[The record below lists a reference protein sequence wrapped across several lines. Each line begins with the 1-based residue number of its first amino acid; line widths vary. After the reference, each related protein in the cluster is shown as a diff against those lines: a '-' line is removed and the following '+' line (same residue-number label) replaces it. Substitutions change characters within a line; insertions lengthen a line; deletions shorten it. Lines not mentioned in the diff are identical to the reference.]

1 MSRMNSRQRKLSYG
15 AGILLL
21 LAPIVYLGFPSQQS
35 GDGDSSRLGLL
46 SQKRRQYELGE
57 ATLGN
62 VDPSSSAVNLVLL
75 GLRGPAATWLHV
87 QAIEHQERKE
97 WAKLRATV
105 DSIILLQP
113 HYVQIWKFQGW
124 NLAYNVSRE
133 WDKVDDRFYWV
144 KEGIKFLQEG
154 TRRNQSVP
162 ILFHDVGDFVQN
174 KMGVSDEKKFFRE
187 YFEKD
192 PDSRFETAPGVPGP
206 DPAINPNGLD
216 SYLVAH
222 DWFVDA
228 NQKDD
233 EDGVVG
239 VRGMTHVFFRQGPSK
254 ALINFAGTRAQ
265 RGLFDEHVPAWDRA
279 YKSWMDD
286 YGRMDFYGLDDKKY
300 RLNSTEDDL
309 KTLAEEN
316 GITVSAQRQLWAQNL
331 DMTNFRQWRDI
342 SNLERSEQ
350 MLEARK
356 SFFAAREAYNGGRG
370 FDQGDGAGNLQ
381 ISEAQKY
388 LETAMQKWQEL
399 AKANPNLFMDGD
411 YLDEC
416 MLLVQYYD
424 AVHQQNNRSLPATF
438 PLKEIWDANVFE
450 QSEAKRTFLIET
462 KARQVQ

>member
-1 MSRMNSRQRKLSYG
+1 MSRMNMRQRKLSYG

-21 LAPIVYLGFPSQQS
+21 LAPIVYLGFPSQQA
-35 GDGDSSRLGLL
+35 GEGDSSRLGLL

-87 QAIEHQERKE
+87 KAIDYQERKE
-97 WAKLRATV
+97 WAKLRSTV

-133 WDKVDDRFYWV
+133 WDKVDDRYYWV

-154 TRRNQSVP
+154 TRRNQTVP
-162 ILFHDVGDFVQN
+162 ILFHDVGDFVQS
-174 KMGVSDEKKFFRE
+174 KMGISDEKKFFRE

-192 PDSRFETAPGVPGP
+192 PDPRFATAPEVPGP
-206 DPAINPNGLD
+206 DPAVNPKGLD

-222 DWFVDA
+222 EWFVDA

-233 EDGVVG
+233 EDGVIG
-239 VRGMTHVFFRQGPSK
+239 VKGMTHVFFRQGPAK
-254 ALINFAGTRAQ
+254 ALINFAGTRAEK
-265 RGLFDEHVPAWDRA
+265 GLFDEHVQAWDSA
-279 YKSWMDD
+279 YNSWMDD

-316 GITVSAQRQLWAQNL
+316 GITVAAQRQLWAQNL
-331 DMTNFRQWRDI
+331 DMTNFRQWRDVA
-342 SNLERSEQ
+342 NLERSPE
-350 MLEARK
+350 MLDARRA
-356 SFFAAREAYNGGRG
+356 FYLARQAYNGGRAY
-370 FDQGDGAGNLQ
+370 DRTDAAGNPE

-388 LETAMQKWQEL
+388 LETAMQKWKEL
-399 AKANPNLFMDGD
+399 SVAHPGLFLDGD
-411 YLDEC
+411 YLDQC
-416 MLLVQYYD
+416 MLLVQYFD
-424 AVHQQNNRSLPATF
+424 AVHQQNGRNLPAEY
-438 PLKEIWDANVFE
+438 PLKEVWDANVFE
-450 QSEAKRTFLIET
+450 QADAKRTFLIET
-462 KARQVQ
+462 KSRQLQ

>member
-1 MSRMNSRQRKLSYG
+1 MSRMNMRQRKLSYG

-35 GDGDSSRLGLL
+35 GDGDSSTLGLL

-87 QAIEHQERKE
+87 KAIEYQERKE
-97 WAKLRATV
+97 WAKLRSTV

-154 TRRNQSVP
+154 TRRNQTVP
-162 ILFHDVGDFVQN
+162 ILFHDVGDFIQS
-174 KMGVSDEKKFFRE
+174 KMGISDEKKFFRE
-187 YFEKD
+187 FFEKD
-192 PDSRFETAPGVPGP
+192 PDARFATAPDVPGP
-206 DPAINPNGLD
+206 DPAVNPRGLD
-216 SYLVAH
+216 SYLVSH
-222 DWFVDA
+222 EWFVDA

-233 EDGVVG
+233 EDGVIG
-239 VRGMTHVFFRQGPSK
+239 VKGMTHVFFRQGPAK
-254 ALINFAGTRAQ
+254 ALINFAGTRAEK
-265 RGLFDEHVPAWDRA
+265 GLFDEHIQAWDAA

-286 YGRMDFYGLDDKKY
+286 YGRMDFYGLDDKRY

-316 GITVSAQRQLWAQNL
+316 GITVAAQRQLWAQNL
-331 DMTNFRQWRDI
+331 DMTNFRQWRDVA
-342 SNLERSEQ
+342 NLERSPE
-350 MLEARK
+350 MLAARK
-356 SFFAAREAYNGGRG
+356 DFYLAREAYNGGRG
-370 FDQGDGAGNLQ
+370 YDRTDAEGKPAV
-381 ISEAQKY
+381 SEAQEY
-388 LETAMQKWQEL
+388 LEAAMLKWQGLL
-399 AKANPNLFMDGD
+399 ATHPGLFYDGD
-411 YLDEC
+411 YLDQC
-416 MLLVQYYD
+416 MLLVQYFD
-424 AVHQQNNRSLPATF
+424 AVHQQNGRNLPTDY
-438 PLKEIWDANVFE
+438 PLKDVWDANVYE

-462 KARQVQ
+462 KSRKVQ